1 MDIQAIKA
9 EIADPA
15 YLGLTPTEIADKLNA
30 KVIPVQGPIS
40 VEQLYLW
47 AVKVQAPRRFRAL
60 VDANVEPLATI
71 GEIALRWLDMGL
83 ALDPTLP
90 EVQTM
95 LGQLQGESGFTAAE
109 ATDLLARGQRLVSR
123 AEQLGLGPVF
133 AQDVIDAQ
141 HA

>member
-47 AVKVQAPRRFRAL
+47 ALKVQAPRRFRAL
-60 VDANVEPLATI
+60 VTANVEPMATV

-90 EVQTM
+90 EVQT
-95 LGQLQGESGFTAAE
+95 LLASFQTDADFTEEE

-123 AEQLGLGPVF
+123 AEQLGLGTVF